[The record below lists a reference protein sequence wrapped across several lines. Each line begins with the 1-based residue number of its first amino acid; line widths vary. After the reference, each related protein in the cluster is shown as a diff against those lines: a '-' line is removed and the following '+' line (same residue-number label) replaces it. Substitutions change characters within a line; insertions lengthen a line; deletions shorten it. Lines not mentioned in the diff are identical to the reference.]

1 MRIIMKSLIKIVL
14 RYVVTAQLIT
24 IFIIAANLGLFMYW
38 GFRSFEGDKDVVYTK
53 QAVEDISREFN
64 YSSGSWDLSKK
75 GYEKLK
81 ESAFAWAM
89 YINGK
94 GEVSWSCRLPRE
106 IPRSYTLADISVLSK
121 WYLKDYPVK
130 TWTYG
135 DGILVYGCRKETVVR
150 FNVQYSYKFIKNIP
164 NLVRLFFIT
173 NITWILILAF
183 WAGWRFYRS
192 LRPVVKGI
200 GYLCQNIPVCLP
212 EKGITGELSQKI
224 NQASLIIEE
233 QREKLSKRDK
243 ARTTWIS
250 GVSHDIRTP
259 LSIII
264 GYGDSLLKE
273 DGIKEDSRAQLLA
286 MQRQSQVIK
295 QLIADLNLTSRLEY
309 DQSPLRL
316 EEYGPAPL
324 LREITAGYYN
334 DGLEDGYGINL
345 EIEEIEGI
353 CLTGDT
359 ALLGRAF
366 KNIIGNSI
374 RHNKAGCEI
383 TISAVRKTGT
393 IHILFEDTGKGIP
406 PVIINALY
414 QEDIIGENPPHVM
427 GLRVVNQIILA
438 HGGRLDFVDNKRNGF
453 SVIVILPGQEKI

>member
-1 MRIIMKSLIKIVL
+1 MKSLIKIIL

-24 IFIIAANLGLFMYW
+24 ILIIVVNFSLFLYW
-38 GFRSFEGDKDVVYTK
+38 GLRSFEGGKNVVYTK
-53 QAVEDISREFN
+53 KAVEEISREFN
-64 YSSGSWDLSKK
+64 RSPSSCDLSKK
-75 GYEKLK
+75 GYKKLK

-94 GEVSWSCRLPRE
+94 GRVSWSYRLPRE
-106 IPRSYTLADISVLSK
+106 IPRAYTLADISVLSK

-130 TWTYG
+130 TWTAG
-135 DGILVYGCRKETVVR
+135 DGILVYGCEKKTVVH
-150 FNVQYSYKFIKNIP
+150 FNIQYSYQFVKNIP
-164 NLVRLFFIT
+164 SLIKLFFIT
-173 NITWILILAF
+173 NITWILILAL

-200 GYLCQNIPVCLP
+200 GDLCKDRPVCVP
-212 EKGITGELSQKI
+212 EKGITSELSQKI
-224 NQASLIIEE
+224 NQASRIIEE
-233 QREKLSKRDK
+233 QKQKLSKRDK

-264 GYGDSLLKE
+264 GYGDSLS
-273 DGIKEDSRAQLLA
+273 KEDSIQEDFREKLLA

-295 QLIADLNLTSRLEY
+295 QLIEDLNLTSRLEY

-316 EEYGPAPL
+316 AEYGPAPL

-334 DGLEDGYGINL
+334 DGLPDEYGISL
-345 EIEEIEGI
+345 DIEEMEGL
-353 CLTGDT
+353 CLKGDT
-359 ALLGRAF
+359 ALLKRAF

-374 RHNKAGCEI
+374 RHNKEGCEI
-383 TISAVRKTGT
+383 TISAVRKPDEV
-393 IHILFEDTGKGIP
+393 HILFEDTGDGIQP
-406 PVIINALY
+406 GIIKALY
-414 QEDIIGENPPHVM
+414 QEEAAEENPPHVM

-438 HGGRLDFVDNKRNGF
+438 HGGRLDFADNKREGF
-453 SVIVILPGQEKI
+453 SIKAVLPVQ